1 MSTAP
6 RVALLC
12 LDPWRLEGSGDHRPF
27 NYAVRRIQA
36 AVLGDPRL
44 SHVEVALLESRSLDA
59 DELAARIEAFD
70 PQIVGVSAYVWSF
83 PTLLE
88 VCRRAKAA
96 RPDRTVIFG
105 GPSARPEMFELPQH
119 SDGASVVDA
128 IVVGDGEACIQEI
141 LLAPA
146 RDRAT
151 LLSIPGLAV
160 HDGRDWLLSPP
171 RDYGP
176 PDRFPSPYQ
185 LGLMPRSVTGQ
196 IESFRGC
203 PLSCTY
209 CEWGDTGAT
218 PRVFGYEHLVRE
230 LEALRELDAKGTWLV
245 DPGLNLS
252 SRAFSNLR
260 RAEAE
265 VGTLAALGSFRCE
278 IYPSRLTDEH
288 LAFLEATRTAYC
300 GIGLQ
305 SYDAGVLREVERPFS
320 EARFERVVRD
330 VASIVPDT
338 VVEVILGLPGDD
350 PDGFRRT
357 IERVRRLPVA
367 VRVFHCLVLPS
378 ALMKRAPASFELEYD
393 PFTLQVISCRGWSR
407 ADLERTCAWLDDEA
421 WNESGE
427 IPHGGTWKFP
437 RPDRPSPDAQRMAER
452 AARAHELTPPEEREE
467 PAVPHEL
474 REALRTRVA
483 AAAAFELRQLALL
496 GRDARAGLSLLL
508 EGPSGPVRLRAT
520 RAEPEERAYRVVGP
534 VAYSYEARPER
545 PSPDAVR
552 ALDPV
557 IAAVHPILEAVI
569 VGVRGGPARAKKSLP
584 LSS

>member
-1 MSTAP
+1 M
-6 RVALLC
+6 
-12 LDPWRLEGSGDHRPF
+12 
-27 NYAVRRIQA
+27 
-36 AVLGDPRL
+36 
-44 SHVEVALLESRSLDA
+44 EVALLESRSLDA

-70 PQIVGVSAYVWSF
+70 PQLVGVSAYVWSF

-119 SDGASVVDA
+119 SDGAGVVDA

-160 HDGRDWLLSPP
+160 HDGRDWLISPP

-265 VGTLAALGSFRCE
+265 VGTLAALGSFPLRDLSV
-278 IYPSRLTDEH
+278 PPHRRAPRVPRGDAHRLLRH
-288 LAFLEATRTAYC
+288 RPA
-300 GIGLQ
+300 
-305 SYDAGVLREVERPFS
+305 VLR
-320 EARFERVVRD
+320 
-330 VASIVPDT
+330 
-338 VVEVILGLPGDD
+338 
-350 PDGFRRT
+350 RR
-357 IERVRRLPVA
+357 
-367 VRVFHCLVLPS
+367 
-378 ALMKRAPASFELEYD
+378 
-393 PFTLQVISCRGWSR
+393 
-407 ADLERTCAWLDDEA
+407 
-421 WNESGE
+421 
-427 IPHGGTWKFP
+427 
-437 RPDRPSPDAQRMAER
+437 R
-452 AARAHELTPPEEREE
+452 AARGGAALQRGALRAGGARRRVHRPRHRGRGHPRPAGRRSRRVPAHHRARAPPAGRRARLPLPGPPERADEARAGELRARVRSLHPAGDLLPRLVARRFRAHLRVARRRGLERERGDPARRYVEVPAPGSTE
-467 PAVPHEL
+467 PPTRSAWRSAPRARPSSLGPRSE
-474 REALRTRVA
+474 RSPRCRTSSARRSRTRVA
-483 AAAAFELRQLALL
+483 AAAALELRQLALL

-545 PSPDAVR
+545 PSP
-552 ALDPV
+552 
-557 IAAVHPILEAVI
+557 
-569 VGVRGGPARAKKSLP
+569 
-584 LSS
+584 